1 MTMTDVAIREKIRGH
16 ILNNLMFTNDQSRL
30 ADDASLLDLGVIDS
44 TGVLEL
50 VLVIEENFGMQVKDS
65 AMVPENFDSVDRIVS
80 FVMRSKAA

>member
-1 MTMTDVAIREKIRGH
+1 
-16 ILNNLMFTNDQSRL
+16 MFTNDQARL

-50 VLVIEENFGMQVKDS
+50 VLVIEENFAMQVKDS

>member
-50 VLVIEENFGMQVKDS
+50 VLVIEENFAMQVKDS

>member
-1 MTMTDVAIREKIRGH
+1 MTDVAIREKIRGH
-16 ILNNLMFTNDQSRL
+16 ILNNLMFTNDQTRL

-50 VLVIEENFGMQVKDS
+50 VLVIEENFAMQVKDS

>member
-1 MTMTDVAIREKIRGH
+1 MTDVAIREKIRGH

-50 VLVIEENFGMQVKDS
+50 VLVIEENFAMQVKDS

>member
-1 MTMTDVAIREKIRGH
+1 MTMTEIAIREKIRGH
-16 ILNNLMFTNDQSRL
+16 ILNNLMFTNDQARL

-50 VLVIEENFGMQVKDS
+50 VLVIEENFAMQVKDS

>member
-50 VLVIEENFGMQVKDS
+50 VLVIEENFAMQVKDS
-65 AMVPENFDSVDRIVS
+65 AMVPEKSCVS
-80 FVMRSKAA
+80 

>member
-1 MTMTDVAIREKIRGH
+1 MNMTETTIREKIRGH
-16 ILNNLMFTNDQSRL
+16 ILNNLMFTNDQARL

-50 VLVIEENFGMQVKDS
+50 VLVIEENFAVQVKDS